1 MQESVFKLAPGHD
14 ECQPEPGRWFG
25 SQAQITFPGS
35 MESTRALR
43 ADLFDP
49 TSLAALGRIEIVAR
63 WIVDGFMSGLHRSPR
78 KGFSVEFA
86 EYRPYQSGDDLRY
99 IDWKIAARSD
109 RWVVRQYEE
118 ETNLR
123 ASLVLDVSRS
133 MAWSGA
139 QFRVGRDAAPS
150 DRLTKLAYAERLTA
164 ALALLLLRQRDAV
177 GLVRFDD
184 QIRTAVAPRARTG
197 QWRRVI
203 SALEEPGSGKA
214 SSAPEALHQA
224 ARLINRRGLIVLIS
238 DLLMD
243 LPDVERAMR
252 ALRAGGHDVTV
263 LHVMDPAERELPS
276 SGEALFVDPESDL
289 AVPASIADVRL
300 AYRNTVDEVIGEWRS
315 MFGSLGIGYAVVSTD
330 APFGVPLRRAFAARQ
345 QLP

>member
-1 MQESVFKLAPGHD
+1 MESVRSGG
-14 ECQPEPGRWFG
+14 Q
-25 SQAQITFPGS
+25 
-35 MESTRALR
+35 R

-49 TSLAALGRIEIVAR
+49 ASLAALGRIEIIAR

-86 EYRPYQSGDDLRY
+86 EYRPYQPGDDLRY

-109 RWVVRQYEE
+109 RWVIRQYEE

-123 ASLVLDVSRS
+123 ASIVLDVSRS

-139 QFRVGRDAAPS
+139 NLRIGREGAPAE
-150 DRLTKLAYAERLTA
+150 RLTKLAYAERVTA

-184 QIRTAVAPRARTG
+184 RIRSAVPPRARTG

-203 SALEEPGSGKA
+203 AALDEPGTGKA
-214 SSAPEALHQA
+214 SSAPEALNQA

-252 ALRAGGHDVTV
+252 ALRAAGHDVTV

-276 SGEALFVDPESDL
+276 TGEALFVDPETDL
-289 AVPASIADVRL
+289 AVPATIADVRL
-300 AYRNTVDEVIGEWRS
+300 AYRNTVEEVIGEWRS
-315 MFGSLGIGYAVVSTD
+315 MFGSLGIGYEVITTD
-330 APFGVPLRRAFAARQ
+330 APFGVPLRRAFAVRQ

>member
-1 MQESVFKLAPGHD
+1 
-14 ECQPEPGRWFG
+14 
-25 SQAQITFPGS
+25 
-35 MESTRALR
+35 MESLKSQR

-49 TSLAALGRIEIVAR
+49 ASLAALGRIEIVAR

-86 EYRPYQSGDDLRY
+86 EYRPYQPGDDLRY

-123 ASLVLDVSRS
+123 ASVVLDVSRS

-139 QFRVGRDAAPS
+139 NMRIGHDAAAP

-164 ALALLLLRQRDAV
+164 ALALLFLRQRDAV

-184 QIRTAVAPRARTG
+184 RIRSSVPPRARNG
-197 QWRRVI
+197 QWRRVVA
-203 SALEEPGSGKA
+203 ALEEPGTGKA

-252 ALRAGGHDVTV
+252 GLRAAGHDITV
-263 LHVMDPAERELPS
+263 LHVMDPAERDLPS
-276 SGEALFVDPESDL
+276 TGEALFVDPESDL
-289 AVPASIADVRL
+289 MVPATVADVRV
-300 AYRNTVDEVIGEWRS
+300 AYRNTVEEVIAEWRT
-315 MFGSLGIGYAVVSTD
+315 MFGALGIGYEVVSTD

-345 QLP
+345 ELP

>member
-1 MQESVFKLAPGHD
+1 MDP
-14 ECQPEPGRWFG
+14 
-25 SQAQITFPGS
+25 I
-35 MESTRALR
+35 R

-49 TSLAALGRIEIVAR
+49 ASLASLGRIEIVAR
-63 WIVDGFMSGLHRSPR
+63 WVVDGFMSGLHRSAR

-86 EYRPYQSGDDLRY
+86 EYRPYQPGDDLRY

-123 ASLVLDVSRS
+123 ASVVLDVSKS
-133 MAWSGA
+133 MAWSGSQMRGLPGVA
-139 QFRVGRDAAPS
+139 GEATA

-164 ALALLLLRQRDAV
+164 ALTLLLLRQRDAV

-184 QIRTAVAPRARTG
+184 RIRTAIPPRARNG
-197 QWRRVI
+197 QWRRVV
-203 SALEEPGSGKA
+203 SSLSEPGAGRA
-214 SSAPEALHQA
+214 SSAPDALNQA
-224 ARLINRRGLIVLIS
+224 ARLLSRRGLIVLIS

-243 LPDVERAMR
+243 MPEVETAMR
-252 ALRAGGHDVTV
+252 GLRAVGHDVTV
-263 LHVMDPAERELPS
+263 LHVMDPAERDLPA
-276 SGEALFVDPESDL
+276 SGEALFADTESDL
-289 AVPASIADVRL
+289 TVAASVADVRA
-300 AYRNTVDEVIGEWRS
+300 AYRKTVDEVIGEWQS
-315 MFGSLGIGYAVVSTD
+315 MFGALGIGYEVVLTD

>member
-1 MQESVFKLAPGHD
+1 
-14 ECQPEPGRWFG
+14 
-25 SQAQITFPGS
+25 
-35 MESTRALR
+35 MESARALR

-49 TSLAALGRIEIVAR
+49 ASLAALGRIEIVAR
-63 WIVDGFMSGLHRSPR
+63 WIVDGFMAGLHRSPR

-86 EYRPYQSGDDLRY
+86 EYRAYQSGDDPRY
-99 IDWKIAARSD
+99 VDWKIAARSD

-123 ASLVLDVSRS
+123 STIVLDVSKS
-133 MAWSGA
+133 MDWSGA
-139 QFRVGRDAAPS
+139 RIGPRDPS
-150 DRLTKLAYAERLTA
+150 TADRLTKLAYAERLTA

-184 QIRTAVAPRARTG
+184 RIRSAVAPRARHG

-203 SALEEPGSGKA
+203 SALEEPGSGRA
-214 SSAPEALHQA
+214 SSAPEALSQA
-224 ARLINRRGLIVLIS
+224 ARLISRRGLIVLVS

-252 ALRAGGHDVTV
+252 GLRAVGHDVTV

-276 SGEALFVDPESDL
+276 TGEALFIDPESEL
-289 AVPASIADVRL
+289 SVPASIADVRA
-300 AYRNTVDEVIGEWRS
+300 AYKNTVDEVVGEWRT
-315 MFGSLGIGYAVVSTD
+315 MFGSLGIGYEVVSTD